1 MHFKC
6 INVDT
11 PTSKSIMGKR
21 VTYGTRN
28 NKKANVL
35 VRRAEREVKL
45 KEKMVIK
52 GPKDTKKYEDFPN
65 DESGGKK

>member
-1 MHFKC
+1 
-6 INVDT
+6 
-11 PTSKSIMGKR
+11 MGKR

-35 VRRAEREVKL
+35 VGRAEREVKL